1 MKVAYE
7 GGIVMFGKNKEEKG
21 KVTVVTTKEQLKV
34 AVNRKD
40 SCIEVRGDLVK
51 KMNWMAKLSKKKI
64 AIVIAALTG
73 TIATAPVTAGVSL
86 AAGTV
91 VSTEVLVLTALLG
104 TVVVIAILS
113 DYSIEADVAKR
124 TLRLTKNK

>member
-40 SCIEVRGDLVK
+40 SCIEVRGDLAK
-51 KMNWMAKLSKKKI
+51 KMNWMAKLSKKNI

-91 VSTEVLVLTALLG
+91 VSTEVLVLMALLG

>member
-1 MKVAYE
+1 
-7 GGIVMFGKNKEEKG
+7 MFGKNKEEKG
-21 KVTVVTTKEQLKV
+21 KVTVVTTKEQLKA

-40 SCIEVRGDLVK
+40 SCIEVRGDLAN

-104 TVVVIAILS
+104 TVVVIVILS
-113 DYSIEADVAKR
+113 DYSIEVDGDKR
-124 TLRLTKNK
+124 TLKLTKNK

>member
-1 MKVAYE
+1 MR
-7 GGIVMFGKNKEEKG
+7 GGIVIFGKNKEEKG

-40 SCIEVRGDLVK
+40 SCIEVRGDLAK